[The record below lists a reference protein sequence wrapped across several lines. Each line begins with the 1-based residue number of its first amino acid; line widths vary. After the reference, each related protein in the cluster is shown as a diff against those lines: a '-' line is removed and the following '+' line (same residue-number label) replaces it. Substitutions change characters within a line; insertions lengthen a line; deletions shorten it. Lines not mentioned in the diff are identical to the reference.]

1 MLRRRVPSLSR
12 ACVRAQDSQC
22 AQCDIKGL
30 REDDTRQRPQSS
42 TVTAKREHNTRA
54 VRRVESAGR
63 CSRCCM
69 PLRGGA
75 TLSLPPAL
83 LPCVTDSAWFAGPV
97 LVDEDAALSALEL
110 AYEEQVRAPGC

>member
-1 MLRRRVPSLSR
+1 
-12 ACVRAQDSQC
+12 
-22 AQCDIKGL
+22 
-30 REDDTRQRPQSS
+30 
-42 TVTAKREHNTRA
+42 
-54 VRRVESAGR
+54 
-63 CSRCCM
+63 M